1 MSTLR
6 LRLKPDFDASQ
17 LDAGVLC
24 LGYEE
29 IDLLFNAGPFPGG
42 GDCLIVK
49 ADGELVELNSN
60 DLIHDLKA
68 YTKEII

>member
-42 GDCLIVK
+42 GDCLIV
-49 ADGELVELNSN
+49 
-60 DLIHDLKA
+60 
-68 YTKEII
+68 